1 MFIQVM
7 RKLFP
12 LFIVSLSLFYACE
25 DVQTNTA
32 SLQANLDEFFYK
44 AEAAIAEKHQDNSY
58 TITGYGGDQTF
69 VLHIDSPQAGEY
81 PVGGSSPNWATYTDS
96 NGSVYTT
103 IPSGEGAITVTSW
116 DTSFKTL
123 TGKFSLTMVLP
134 GIDTLRVHQGLF
146 FEVPYGFG
154 ATPNDTVIPENDGSF
169 LGQVDGTTF
178 TPTSVN
184 GIGTGNNIV
193 VSAVGA
199 TYTITLT
206 FPIDVTTGNYQIPST
221 GITATIT
228 DGTNSEVANQGTA
241 VIVEHDTGFNVLKG
255 TFSFQTDSHVVS
267 LGQFDITY

>member
-1 MFIQVM
+1 M
-7 RKLFP
+7 RKFFP
-12 LFIVSLSLFYACE
+12 LIVASLALFYGCE

-69 VLHIDSPQAGEY
+69 VLHINAPQAGEY
-81 PVGGSSPNWATYTDS
+81 LVGGGSPNWAKYTDA

-123 TGKFSLTMVLP
+123 TGKFNLTMVLP

-146 FEVPYGFG
+146 YEVPYGFG
-154 ATPNDTVIPENDGSF
+154 VTPNDTVVPENDGSF
-169 LGQVDGTTF
+169 LCQIDGATF
-178 TPTSVN
+178 TPSSVN
-184 GIGTGNNIV
+184 GTGTGNNIV
-193 VSAVGA
+193 ISAAGT
-199 TYTITLT
+199 TYTITLL
-206 FPIDVTTGNYQIPST
+206 FSIDITPGNYAIPST
-221 GITATIT
+221 GISATIS
-228 DGTNSEVANQGTA
+228 DGTNSEVANQGNI
-241 VIVEHDTGFNVLKG
+241 VIVEHDTGFNVIKG

-267 LGQFDITY
+267 VGQFDITY